1 MFPVAMDDRE
11 HLSCSHA
18 SAGQKRRSTLKFI
31 DFPEI
36 QFPVQGMDEVTIP
49 KFIRVRQRY
58 DDTKLTDLAGT
69 LTEQLERQP
78 CKGQVKGKRIAVT
91 VGSRGIPDNLLI
103 VKTICDTLKRWGAEP
118 FVVPAMGSHGG
129 GTVEGNL
136 EVLAGYGITEENL
149 GHPILASMEVVQ
161 IGSIDDAA
169 HTPIYCDKY
178 AAEADGIVLYNKV
191 KPHTDFKGEH
201 ESGLLKMIAIG
212 LAKHVGCS
220 WFHRQG
226 FDTFAERIPMV
237 AKVFLETMPVL
248 FGVGVIQNAYDDIS
262 EIGVFA
268 REDIVKGDAELL
280 RKAKQSFPRFLFDYI
295 DVLVVD
301 RIGKDLSGEGADPNV
316 TGRGCMPY
324 FKDDF
329 HTQRLFFRGLS
340 ENSHHNACGLGQAD
354 ITTRRCLNEVD
365 WESTWIN
372 LTTNTM
378 IEAGKIPMY
387 QNNDYEALR
396 LAIRTCKK
404 IDYKNARIVRIRDT
418 LSLNEFEVSANMGPE
433 LEKIPNVDILSQP
446 YELAF
451 DAEGN
456 LSDFE

>member
-1 MFPVAMDDRE
+1 M
-11 HLSCSHA
+11 
-18 SAGQKRRSTLKFI
+18 KFI

-36 QFPVQGMDEVTIP
+36 HFPVQGIEEITIP
-49 KFIRVRQRY
+49 RFVRVRQRY
-58 DDTKLTDLAGT
+58 DDRKITDLAGV

-78 CKGQVKGKRIAVT
+78 CKDQVKGKRIAVT

-136 EVLAGYGITEENL
+136 EVLSGYGITEENL
-149 GHPILASMEVVQ
+149 GVPILASMEVVPV
-161 IGSIDDAA
+161 GTIDDGAQ
-169 HTPIYCDKY
+169 TPVYCDKY
-178 AAEADGIVLYNKV
+178 AAEADGIVVYNKV

-212 LAKHVGCS
+212 LAKHQGCS
-220 WFHRQG
+220 WFHKQG

-237 AKVFLETMPVL
+237 AKMFLEKMPVL

-262 EIGVFA
+262 DIGVFA
-268 REDIVKGDAELL
+268 REKIVEGDKTLL
-280 RKAKQSFPRFLFDYI
+280 EKARANFPRFLFDNI
-295 DVLVVD
+295 DVLIVD
-301 RIGKDLSGEGADPNV
+301 RIGKNISGEGADPNV
-316 TGRGCMPY
+316 TGRGFMPY

-329 HTQRLFFRGLS
+329 HTKRLFIRGLS
-340 ENSHHNACGLGQAD
+340 EQSHHNACGLGLAD
-354 ITTRRCLNEVD
+354 ITTRRCLNSVD

-378 IEAGKIPMY
+378 IDGGKIPMY
-387 QNNDYEALR
+387 QNSDYDALR
-396 LAIRTCKK
+396 LAIRTCTK
-404 IDYKNARIVRIRDT
+404 IRYDEARIVRIKDT
-418 LSLNEFEVSANMGPE
+418 LSLNEFEVSANMKEE
-433 LEKIPNVDILSQP
+433 LEQIPNVEILSQP

-451 DAEGN
+451 DGEGN
-456 LSDFE
+456 LSDFQ